1 MPVACGGASSKEVQ
15 MSDPADRPTLWVR
28 VIADEA
34 FREALIED
42 PLRALA
48 TFPDV
53 AVSPDQI
60 RQLDDLELEE
70 RRVLVAEVFREAHL
84 RGGQARF
91 GTIGMDGR
99 LGGPDPPA

>member
-1 MPVACGGASSKEVQ
+1 
-15 MSDPADRPTLWVR
+15 MSDETDRPGLWVR

-34 FREALIED
+34 FRTALIED

-53 AVSPDQI
+53 AVSADQI
-60 RQLDDLELEE
+60 RQLEDLSRDE
-70 RRVLVAEVFREAHL
+70 REALVTDVLRQAHW

-91 GTIGMDGR
+91 GRLGSDGR
-99 LGGPDPPA
+99 LGGGADPLP

>member
-1 MPVACGGASSKEVQ
+1 
-15 MSDPADRPTLWVR
+15 MSDETDRPGLWVR

-34 FREALIED
+34 FRAALIED

-53 AVSPDQI
+53 AVSADQI
-60 RQLDDLELEE
+60 RQLEDLSRDE
-70 RRVLVAEVFREAHL
+70 REALVTDVLRQAHW

-91 GTIGMDGR
+91 GRLGSDGR
-99 LGGPDPPA
+99 LGGGADPLP

>member
-1 MPVACGGASSKEVQ
+1 
-15 MSDPADRPTLWVR
+15 MSDETARPGLWVR

-34 FREALIED
+34 FRTALVED

-53 AVSPDQI
+53 AVSADQI
-60 RQLDDLELEE
+60 RQLEDLSRDE
-70 RRVLVAEVFREAHL
+70 REALVTDVFRQAHW

-91 GTIGMDGR
+91 GQLGIDGR
-99 LGGPDPPA
+99 IGGADPPP